1 MLLFSSEKFPI
12 SRITGPYGS
21 SILNCLRN
29 FHNVFH
35 SDYTN
40 EHASNRT
47 KEFPF
52 LHIFTNTC
60 YLESLIASLAGVR
73 WYHVVYICISLMMS
87 AVEHLFMCLLP
98 ICMSSVKNIY
108 SSALC
113 IFKPGCLPILLLN
126 CMSSLYTGG
135 IFSANT
141 CSLSVGGLFILLI
154 ASIAVQNFLVGCSP
168 ICLFLLLFT
177 LLLLPLDV
185 EETTSKN
192 YC

>member
-1 MLLFSSEKFPI
+1 
-12 SRITGPYGS
+12 
-21 SILNCLRN
+21 
-29 FHNVFH
+29 
-35 SDYTN
+35 
-40 EHASNRT
+40 
-47 KEFPF
+47 
-52 LHIFTNTC
+52 
-60 YLESLIASLAGVR
+60 
-73 WYHVVYICISLMMS
+73 MS
-87 AVEHLFMCLLP
+87 AVEHLVMCLLP

-108 SSALC
+108 SNPLP
-113 IFKPGCLPILLLN
+113 IFKLGCLLFLLLN
-126 CMSSLYTGG
+126 CMSSMYIGG

-141 CSLSVGGLFILLI
+141 FSLSVGGLFILFI